1 VETCVVGTGGVGALL
16 EAVDRLGTGLGW
28 AGLGMV
34 PKVEAIGEDGTVL
47 CGDDEDDEDWV
58 GAADI
63 LALGGLIFGAGIT
76 AGAAGGAGVV
86 VVVEGNLAWTGG
98 ALAGMNYAMVSPPVT
113 VYQLNLN
120 SSTLSGSP
128 VKSR

>member
-86 VVVEGNLAWTGG
+86 VVVEGNLA
-98 ALAGMNYAMVSPPVT
+98 
-113 VYQLNLN
+113 
-120 SSTLSGSP
+120 
-128 VKSR
+128 